1 MTTENE
7 SKLTYEQKCYLWAS
21 LFYLSETLEEDFFE
35 LSEEDQ
41 HSHLEQCAWEPF
53 EYYDGYK
60 IDGVIEDLA
69 THIIDKHYPQ
79 KEES

>member
-7 SKLTYEQKCYLWAS
+7 SKLTFEQGCYLWAS
-21 LFYLSETLEEDFFE
+21 SFYLFNTLEEDFFE

-41 HSHLEQCAWEPF
+41 HKQLEENAWEPF

-60 IDGVIEDLA
+60 IDSFIDELA
-69 THIIDKHYPQ
+69 AHIIDKQYPE
-79 KEES
+79 KED